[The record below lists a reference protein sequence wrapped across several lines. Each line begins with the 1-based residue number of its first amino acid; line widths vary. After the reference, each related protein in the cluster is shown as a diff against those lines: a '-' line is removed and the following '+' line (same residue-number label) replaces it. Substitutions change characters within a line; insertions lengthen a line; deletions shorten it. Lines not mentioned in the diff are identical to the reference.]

1 MDDKNKIDRD
11 MEYQDEPLSE
21 NRKKKIE
28 NFEVNI
34 NHTYNTTENVE
45 NLMSYS
51 ENKKK
56 KYDKNMKLKKIDNKV
71 KKSYEYVKFFKS
83 IWIFLIIS
91 VCLILGQF
99 IMFGTLDMLA
109 ITRDDSTVSIEVPKG
124 AGKTKVADILYNN
137 GVIKQPTF
145 FKLYLFLT
153 KGSQKF
159 IPGSFEIKTNLDYEA
174 TINYLQSNAN
184 RLDSD
189 VVNVTIPEGK
199 NVMEIAEILEKN
211 EICSAEEF
219 MEACKTNDFDKDYDF
234 IENNKSD
241 DIIYKFEG
249 YLFPDTYSFYK
260 NVEPK
265 TIIKKFLNNFNNKI
279 SKKILT
285 DDSNEKVSVRTLA
298 ERKSLSVK
306 DVINFAA
313 LVQAEAANDAD
324 MNGVSAVIS
333 NRLNTANTAGMSP
346 YGDAINGCLSV
357 DATVWYPYRSKDKV
371 PANIV
376 DNYESAYNTYKF
388 QGLPVGPICNPGMT
402 AIESVLNFKPTQYY
416 FYCHD
421 NNGKTYY
428 AQTFSEHNINLKKA
442 GIK

>member
-1 MDDKNKIDRD
+1 MNDKNKNDQD
-11 MEYQDEPLSE
+11 MKSQEEILSE
-21 NRKKKIE
+21 NIKKKVE

-34 NHTYNTTENVE
+34 DHTYNEKENIE

-56 KYDKNMKLKKIDNKV
+56 KHDKSIKLKKVDNKI
-71 KKSYEYVKFFKS
+71 KRSFEYVKFFKS
-83 IWIFLIIS
+83 IWIFLIFS

-99 IMFGTLDMLA
+99 VVLGTLDMLA
-109 ITRDDSTVSIEVPKG
+109 ITRNDSMVSIEIPKG
-124 AGKTKVADILYNN
+124 TSKTKVADMLYDN

-184 RLDSD
+184 RIDSD

-219 MEACKTNDFDKDYDF
+219 MEACKTGDFDKNYDF
-234 IENNKSD
+234 IENNKND
-241 DIIYKFEG
+241 DVIYRFEG

-260 NVEPK
+260 NVEP
-265 TIIKKFLNNFNNKI
+265 TSVIKKFLNNFNNKI

-306 DVINFAA
+306 DLVNFAA
-313 LVQAEAANDAD
+313 IVQAEAANDAD

-333 NRLNTANTAGMSP
+333 NRLNTVNTAGMSP

-357 DATVWYPYRSKDKV
+357 DATVWYPYRNKDKV
-371 PANIV
+371 PESIV
-376 DNYESAYNTYKF
+376 DNYESPYNTYKF
-388 QGLPVGPICNPGMT
+388 KGLPIGPICNPGLT
-402 AIESVLNFKPTQYY
+402 AVESVLNFKPTQYY

-421 NNGKTYY
+421 NKGKTYY
-428 AQTFSEHNINLKKA
+428 AQTFAEHNVNLKKA